1 MSPARHREDRADP
14 NVLISAALSSK
25 GPSAQVL
32 AAREG
37 SFELAACPAL
47 STSSPRPWRRFRSY
61 LSIEDSVRYVEAIG
75 RLATSVENPTQV
87 PSATRDRDD
96 DYLVALLDSSADLL
110 VSGDKDLTDLDD
122 ARIVSPH
129 AAIEILRAAG
139 Q

>member
-1 MSPARHREDRADP
+1 MLDP
-14 NVLISAALSSK
+14 NVLVSAALSSN

-32 AAREG
+32 AEAREG
-37 SFELAACPAL
+37 SFELVAWAL
-47 STSSPRPWRRFRSY
+47 LDELGRVLRRERFRSY

-75 RLATSVENPTQV
+75 RLATSVANPTQV

-96 DYLVALLDSSADLL
+96 DYLVALLGSSADLL

-122 ARIVSPH
+122 ARIVSPR

>member
-1 MSPARHREDRADP
+1 MRIVLDP
-14 NVLISAALSSK
+14 NVLVSAALSSN

-32 AAREG
+32 AEAREG
-37 SFELAACPAL
+37 SFELVAWAL
-47 STSSPRPWRRFRSY
+47 LDELGRVLRRERFRSY

-75 RLATSVENPTQV
+75 RLATSVANPTQV

-96 DYLVALLDSSADLL
+96 DYLVALLGSSADLL

-122 ARIVSPH
+122 ARIVSPR

>member
-1 MSPARHREDRADP
+1 VRIVLDP
-14 NVLISAALSSK
+14 NVLVSAALSSN

-32 AAREG
+32 AEAREG
-37 SFELAACPAL
+37 SFELVAWAL
-47 STSSPRPWRRFRSY
+47 LDELGRVLRRERFRSY

-75 RLATSVENPTQV
+75 RLATSVANPTQV

-96 DYLVALLDSSADLL
+96 DYLVALLGSSADLL

-122 ARIVSPH
+122 ARIVSPR